1 MNTIELNA
9 SILIV
14 EETPESSHTFTKHL
28 KNVGLDVT
36 LAQSGEQAL
45 QVIEKWVPDIILLD
59 IRLPGIDGFETCRRL
74 KQHEITRYVPIFLM
88 AAMTQSVDKIKGLT
102 VGSLGYISKPFQY
115 EQVLMHINICIS
127 LFRQQKTLLQENEQL
142 RQEIKR
148 LKATENARSIT
159 EAKAAY
165 QPKAEPCDISS
176 LIGQSQA
183 IIEIKTDIRRLQK
196 VDKTSVLID
205 GECGTGKELV
215 ARAIHFKSGR
225 AKEPF
230 IAVNCSAIP
239 HELAESHL
247 FGHVRGAF
255 TGALNNRKG
264 YFEQAEGGTL
274 FLDELGEMQISLQ
287 AKLLRAL
294 EENMIMPVG
303 GERLKP
309 INIRVLAATN
319 ANLLAKIKAGT
330 FRKDLYFRLVCCN
343 ITLPPLRTRK
353 EDIALLADHF
363 LMELAAEKGETK
375 KELSQRALT
384 ALESYDYPGN
394 VRELKNILER
404 AVIYCDHDSV
414 QLQHLRFIDT
424 SLIPNTP
431 LPEPPESTD
440 ALPAAEAEKIPAT
453 DKEKILA
460 SVQKQGHITN
470 TLCRQLLGAKYNR
483 ASYLLG
489 KMTRDGVLVRE
500 GNHRSTNYRLPR
512 AKKSDFFD
520 KSDFSNGKKSD
531 F

>member
-1 MNTIELNA
+1 M
-9 SILIV
+9 
-14 EETPESSHTFTKHL
+14 

-45 QVIEKWVPDIILLD
+45 QVIEKWVPDIIFLD
-59 IRLPGIDGFETCRRL
+59 IRLPGIDGFETCHRL

-88 AAMTQSVDKIKGLT
+88 AAMTETIDKVKGLT

-115 EQVLMHINICIS
+115 EEVLMHINIHIS
-127 LFRQQKTLLQENEQL
+127 LFRQQKTLQQENEQL

-165 QPKAEPCDISS
+165 QPKSEPCDIPT
-176 LIGQSQA
+176 LMGQSQSL
-183 IIEIKTDIRRLQK
+183 IEIKTDIRRLQK
-196 VDKTSVLID
+196 VNKTSVLID
-205 GECGTGKELV
+205 GECGTGKEVV
-215 ARAIHFKSGR
+215 ARAIHFGSGR
-225 AKEPF
+225 AKMPF

-239 HELAESHL
+239 HDLAESQL

-255 TGALNNRKG
+255 TGALNNRRG

-274 FLDELGEMQISLQ
+274 FLDELGELPIPLQ

-294 EENMIMPVG
+294 EENKIMPVG
-303 GERLKP
+303 GEPKP

-330 FRKDLYFRLVCCN
+330 FRQDLYFRIVCCN

-363 LMELAAEKGETK
+363 LMELAADREKAK
-375 KELSQRALT
+375 KALSQRALT

-404 AVIYCDHDSV
+404 AVIYCDYDSI
-414 QLQHLRFIDT
+414 QPQHLRFIDT
-424 SLIPNTP
+424 SLIPDTK
-431 LPEPPESTD
+431 PPKPPQSTD
-440 ALPAAEAEKIPAT
+440 ALPAIEAYKFPAT
-453 DKEKILA
+453 DEEKILA
-460 SVQKQGHITN
+460 YVQKQGHITN
-470 TLCRQLLGAKYNR
+470 ARCRQLLGANYNR

-489 KMTRDGVLVRE
+489 KMTREGVLVRE

-512 AKKSDFFD
+512 AKKSDFYE
-520 KSDFSNGKKSD
+520 KSDFSNGNKSE

>member
-1 MNTIELNA
+1 MNTLNA

-14 EETPESSHTFTKHL
+14 EETPESLHTFTKHM
-28 KNVGLDVT
+28 KNAGLDVT
-36 LAQSGEQAL
+36 VAQSGEQAL
-45 QVIEKWVPDIILLD
+45 QVIENWVPDLILLD

-88 AAMTQSVDKIKGLT
+88 AAMTETIDKIKGLT
-102 VGSLGYISKPFQY
+102 VGSLGYLSKPFQY
-115 EQVLMHINICIS
+115 EQVLMQINICIR
-127 LFRQQKTLLQENEQL
+127 LFRQLKTFQQENEQL

-148 LKATENARSIT
+148 LKATENPHSIS
-159 EAKAAY
+159 EAKTAY
-165 QPKAEPCDISS
+165 QPKAAPCDIPS
-176 LIGQSQA
+176 LIGQSQSM
-183 IIEIKTDIRRLQK
+183 IEIKSDIRCLQK
-196 VDKTSVLID
+196 ADKTSVLID

-215 ARAIHFKSGR
+215 ARAIHFGSER

-239 HELAESHL
+239 HDLAESLL

-255 TGALNNRKG
+255 TGALSSRKG
-264 YFEQAEGGTL
+264 YFEQADRGTL
-274 FLDELGEMQISLQ
+274 FLDELAELPIPLQ

-294 EENMIMPVG
+294 EESMIMPVG
-303 GERLKP
+303 GEHKL

-330 FRKDLYFRLVCCN
+330 FRQDLYFRLVCCH

-375 KELSQRALT
+375 KALSQRALS

-404 AVIYCDHDSV
+404 AVLYCDYDTI
-414 QLQHLRFIDT
+414 QPQHLRFIDT

-431 LPEPPESTD
+431 PPTPPESPD
-440 ALPAAEAEKIPAT
+440 ALPAGEAEKIPAT
-453 DKEKILA
+453 DEEKILA
-460 SVQKQGHITN
+460 FVQKQGHITN
-470 TLCRQLLGAKYNR
+470 AGCRQLLGAKYNH

-489 KMTRDGVLVRE
+489 KMTHEAKLVRE
-500 GNHRSTNYRLPR
+500 GNHRSTKYRLP
-512 AKKSDFFD
+512 S
-520 KSDFSNGKKSD
+520 SLSN
-531 F
+531 

>member
-14 EETPESSHTFTKHL
+14 EETPESSHTFTKHM

-45 QVIEKWVPDIILLD
+45 QVIEKWVPDIIFLD
-59 IRLPGIDGFETCRRL
+59 IRLPGIDGFETCHRL

-88 AAMTQSVDKIKGLT
+88 AAMTETIDKVKGLT

-115 EQVLMHINICIS
+115 EEVLMHINIHIS
-127 LFRQQKTLLQENEQL
+127 LFRQQKTLQQENEQL

-148 LKATENARSIT
+148 LKATENALSIS

-165 QPKAEPCDISS
+165 QPKAEPCDIPT
-176 LIGQSQA
+176 LMGQSQPL
-183 IIEIKTDIRRLQK
+183 IEIKTNIRRLQK
-196 VDKTSVLID
+196 VNKTSVLID

-215 ARAIHFKSGR
+215 ARAIHFGSVR
-225 AKEPF
+225 AKRPF

-264 YFEQAEGGTL
+264 YFEMAEGGTL
-274 FLDELGEMQISLQ
+274 FLDELGEMPILLQ
-287 AKLLRAL
+287 PKLLRAL

-303 GERLKP
+303 GECLKP

-319 ANLLAKIKAGT
+319 ANLLAKIEAGT
-330 FRKDLYFRLVCCN
+330 FRQDLYFRLVCCN

-353 EDIALLADHF
+353 EDIALLAEHF
-363 LMELAAEKGETK
+363 LDKLAADREEAKKG
-375 KELSQRALT
+375 LSQRALT

-404 AVIYCDHDSV
+404 ALIYCDFDPI
-414 QLQHLRFIDT
+414 QPQHLRFLDT
-424 SLIPNTP
+424 SLIPET
-431 LPEPPESTD
+431 LPPPKPPQSTD
-440 ALPAAEAEKIPAT
+440 AFPSIEAYKFPAT
-453 DKEKILA
+453 DEEKILA

-470 TLCRQLLGAKYNR
+470 ALCRQLLSVNYNR

-489 KMTRDGVLVRE
+489 KMTREGVFVRE
-500 GNHRSTNYRLPR
+500 GTNRATRYRLP
-512 AKKSDFFD
+512 
-520 KSDFSNGKKSD
+520 
-531 F
+531 